1 MITIKKAGNKA
12 VRVNIFESLSPHRC
26 MKIAAIIMNLGI
38 AIPTSMKRVTV
49 SENSRPTAA
58 TSMAVRTISPIKLN
72 VRSFFHLNKDRRMGI
87 LLPISN
93 QQSASKVRNTLLIL
107 RFVEYILQSMLSMS
121 CMLIL

>member
-58 TSMAVRTISPIKLN
+58 TSMAVRTISPIKLA
-72 VRSFFHLNKDRRMGI
+72 
-87 LLPISN
+87 
-93 QQSASKVRNTLLIL
+93 Q
-107 RFVEYILQSMLSMS
+107 
-121 CMLIL
+121 